1 MEFLPEHEINQEYE
15 WQVSSDGRTVTTDY
29 LSKAKETDDRQN
41 LIKAFDGKT
50 LSYKDVKIAC
60 RIKDTAE
67 FNKKLTNLA
76 EITEDKDSDGDD
88 IDDRD
93 STPDDVDVPSDE
105 DLPNY
110 KDDESD
116 KDYVPGQEDD
126 DDFEKVRVVYFD
138 LALRK
143 FITAVDDQVG
153 RYKNSTT
160 KHWGRWKYSL

>member
-1 MEFLPEHEINQEYE
+1 M
-15 WQVSSDGRTVTTDY
+15 
-29 LSKAKETDDRQN
+29 
-41 LIKAFDGKT
+41 IKAFDGKT

-105 DLPNY
+105 DLP
-110 KDDESD
+110 
-116 KDYVPGQEDD
+116 
-126 DDFEKVRVVYFD
+126 
-138 LALRK
+138 
-143 FITAVDDQVG
+143 
-153 RYKNSTT
+153 TT
-160 KHWGRWKYSL
+160 KMMNQTRTMYPDKKTMMTSKK